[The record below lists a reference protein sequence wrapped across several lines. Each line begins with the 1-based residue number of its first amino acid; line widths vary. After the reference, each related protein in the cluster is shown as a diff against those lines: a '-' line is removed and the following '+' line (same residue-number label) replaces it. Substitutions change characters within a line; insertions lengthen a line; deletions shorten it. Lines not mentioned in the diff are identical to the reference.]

1 MTTAELGDLF
11 AALGYAAVYALA
23 AGLLLVVAYY
33 VLDLITPGH
42 LGTHLRGV
50 DSDGNE
56 SVHAQSKGAAVVT
69 SAWLLSNSL
78 VLFTAIWRNGDAD
91 LGVALAATIAFGA
104 FGILLNTVM
113 FFVIEAIT
121 PGDLRAIVTQPG
133 PVRPLAWVAAAIA
146 FSVAGIVCAS
156 IA

>member
-1 MTTAELGDLF
+1 MTSTDLADLL
-11 AALGYAAVYALA
+11 AALGYAAVYAFA
-23 AGLLLVVAYY
+23 SGLLLVASYY

-56 SVHAQSKGAAVVT
+56 SVHAQSKSAAVVT
-69 SAWLLSNSL
+69 SAWLASNAL
-78 VLFTAIWRNGDAD
+78 VIFTAIWRNGDSD
-91 LGVALAATIAFGA
+91 LGLALAATVAFGV
-104 FGILLNTVM
+104 FGILLNTIM

-121 PGDLRAIVTQPG
+121 PGDLRSIVCQPG
-133 PVRPLAWVAAAIA
+133 PVRPLAWVAASIA
-146 FSVAGIVCAS
+146 LSVAAIVCAS

>member
-1 MTTAELGDLF
+1 MTSTDLADLL

-23 AGLLLVVAYY
+23 AGLLLVAAYY

-56 SVHAQSKGAAVVT
+56 SVHAQSKSAGLVT
-69 SAWLLSNSL
+69 SVWLVSNAL
-78 VLFTAIWRNGDAD
+78 VLFTAIWRNGDSD
-91 LGVALAATIAFGA
+91 LGVALAATIAFGL

-121 PGDLRAIVTQPG
+121 PGDLRSIVTQPG
-133 PVRPLAWVAAAIA
+133 PVRPLAWVASAIA
-146 FSVAGIVCAS
+146 LSVAGIVCAS